1 MRRYALPSLVSFSS
15 TAATSTRRL
24 ALRALAF
31 FFLEGT
37 TMPSWISILVCTSFR
52 FPRISLFS
60 ALQQGVSFTAG
71 CPQWRLASLCSY
83 TPTAPPIAA
92 ATATPAQ
99 WPYIPRLPIAA
110 LFAAPAHFSYHIA
123 LPHPHRQPLPSRQ
136 HPPAALTTACVLSA
150 APTAA
155 AFRSL
160 LASATSTTP
169 PGSRIQRSSSR

>member
-83 TPTAPPIAA
+83 SAAHRCGHRNTRTMALYTAASNRCSLRSTRPLLLPHRPTPPAPPT
-92 ATATPAQ
+92 TAFT
-99 WPYIPRLPIAA
+99 
-110 LFAAPAHFSYHIA
+110 AAPARCSYYGVRTICC
-123 LPHPHRQPLPSRQ
+123 
-136 HPPAALTTACVLSA
+136 TY
-150 APTAA
+150 
-155 AFRSL
+155 
-160 LASATSTTP
+160 
-169 PGSRIQRSSSR
+169 GSRFSQLACFRHFHHTTWIQDPAIQ